1 MNNWR
6 EMRRAGAVRHS
17 KSSSRNGRLKPIRKA
32 YVRMTTRKSIF
43 ITGAASGIGRATA
56 LYFAR
61 QGWFAGLC
69 DINAGS
75 LRDLQREIGEDRAC
89 YMVADVTRQESLR
102 SAVETFGTHT
112 GGRMDVLFNC
122 AGILRMGP
130 HQEIPIEEQ
139 TQTVAVNL
147 NGVLHGIQTSLP
159 LLKQTPGAAV
169 INMSSASAVYGGP
182 ELAVYSATKFAV
194 RGLTEALDIE
204 FEPLGI
210 RVCDIMVPYVATPMI
225 VDAAVQ
231 ATSVRR
237 LGVRV
242 SPEKVA
248 ATVWRAAHGQKLHWK
263 IGATIR
269 VLMFG
274 MWALP
279 FARRF
284 LVKTLTFGNGHP

>member
-1 MNNWR
+1 MT
-6 EMRRAGAVRHS
+6 
-17 KSSSRNGRLKPIRKA
+17 PRKC
-32 YVRMTTRKSIF
+32 IF

-61 QGWFAGLC
+61 QGWFVGLGDINQTALKGLC
-69 DINAGS
+69 RG
-75 LRDLQREIGEDRAC
+75 IGDDQSC
-89 YMVADVTRQESLR
+89 ILVTDVTRPESVQ
-102 SAVETFGTHT
+102 SAVRIFGART

-130 HQEIPIEEQ
+130 HRDIPLEAQ

-159 LLKQTPGAAV
+159 LLEQTPGAAV

-225 VDAAVQ
+225 LKAEAL
-231 ATSVRR
+231 ATSVRHM
-237 LGVRV
+237 GVHV
-242 SPEKVA
+242 SPDKVA
-248 ATVWRAAHGQKLHWK
+248 ATVWQAAHGHKLHWK
-263 IGATIR
+263 IGSTIR

-284 LVKTLTFGNGHP
+284 LVKTLAFDSGRS

>member
-1 MNNWR
+1 
-6 EMRRAGAVRHS
+6 
-17 KSSSRNGRLKPIRKA
+17 
-32 YVRMTTRKSIF
+32 MTSQKSIF
-43 ITGAASGIGRATA
+43 ITGAASGIGAATA
-56 LYFAR
+56 RFFSR
-61 QGWFAGLC
+61 RGWFVGLS
-69 DINAGS
+69 DINARALENLHRELGTPRTCYLDTDVTCPQS
-75 LRDLQREIGEDRAC
+75 LREA
-89 YMVADVTRQESLR
+89 MA
-102 SAVETFGTHT
+102 TFGEQT

-122 AGILRMGP
+122 AGILHMGP
-130 HQEIPIEEQ
+130 HRTIPIEAQ
-139 TQTVAVNL
+139 TKIVSVNL
-147 NGVLHGIQTSLP
+147 NGVLHSIQAGLP
-159 LLKQTPGAAV
+159 LLRQTPGARI

-210 RVCDIMVPYVATPMI
+210 GVCDIMVPYVATPMI

-242 SPEKVA
+242 EPEKVA
-248 ATVWRAAHGQKLHWK
+248 GAVWKAARGRKLHWK
-263 IGATIR
+263 VGATIR

-284 LVKTLTFGNGHP
+284 LVKTLAFGNGQSGNHQTDDA

>member
-1 MNNWR
+1 
-6 EMRRAGAVRHS
+6 
-17 KSSSRNGRLKPIRKA
+17 
-32 YVRMTTRKSIF
+32 MTFKKCIF

-56 LYFAR
+56 CLFAR
-61 QGWFAGLC
+61 QGWFVGLG
-69 DINAGS
+69 DINEAALNDLG
-75 LRDLQREIGEDRAC
+75 RDLGDDQSC
-89 YMVADVTRQESLR
+89 VLVTDVTRLESVR
-102 SAVETFGTHT
+102 SAVETFGAQT

-130 HQEIPIEEQ
+130 HQQIPIEAQ

-147 NGVLHGIQTSLP
+147 TGVLHGIQTSLP

-225 VDAAVQ
+225 VDATVQ

-248 ATVWRAAHGQKLHWK
+248 ATVWRAAHGKKLHWK

-284 LVKTLTFGNGHP
+284 LVKTLTFGNGQS

>member
-1 MNNWR
+1 
-6 EMRRAGAVRHS
+6 
-17 KSSSRNGRLKPIRKA
+17 
-32 YVRMTTRKSIF
+32 MTFKKCIF

-56 LYFAR
+56 RHFAR
-61 QGWFAGLC
+61 RGWFVGLG
-69 DINAGS
+69 DINEAALKDLG
-75 LRDLQREIGEDRAC
+75 RDLGDDQSC
-89 YMVADVTRQESLR
+89 VLVTDVTRLESVR
-102 SAVETFGTHT
+102 SAVETFGAQT
-112 GGRMDVLFNC
+112 GGRMDVLFNS

-130 HQEIPIEEQ
+130 HQQIPIEAQ

-147 NGVLHGIQTSLP
+147 TGVLHGIQTSLP

-225 VDAAVQ
+225 VDATVQ

-248 ATVWRAAHGQKLHWK
+248 ATVWRAAHGNKLHWK

>member
-1 MNNWR
+1 
-6 EMRRAGAVRHS
+6 
-17 KSSSRNGRLKPIRKA
+17 
-32 YVRMTTRKSIF
+32 MTTKKSIL

-61 QGWFAGLC
+61 RGWFTGLG
-69 DINAGS
+69 DINEPA
-75 LRDLQREIGEDRAC
+75 LEDLYRDIGDGQAC
-89 YMVADVTRQESLR
+89 ILVTDVTRPESVQ
-102 SAVETFGTHT
+102 SAVEAFGART

-130 HQEIPIEEQ
+130 HQTIPIEAQ
-139 TQTVAVNL
+139 TRTVAVNL

-159 LLKQTPGAAV
+159 LLKQTPGSAV

-225 VDAAVQ
+225 MDATIR

-237 LGVRV
+237 LGVRLQ
-242 SPEKVA
+242 PEKVA
-248 ATVWRAAHGQKLHWK
+248 ATVWRAAHGRKLHWK
-263 IGATIR
+263 VGATIR

>member
-1 MNNWR
+1 
-6 EMRRAGAVRHS
+6 
-17 KSSSRNGRLKPIRKA
+17 
-32 YVRMTTRKSIF
+32 
-43 ITGAASGIGRATA
+43 
-56 LYFAR
+56 
-61 QGWFAGLC
+61 
-69 DINAGS
+69 
-75 LRDLQREIGEDRAC
+75 
-89 YMVADVTRQESLR
+89 
-102 SAVETFGTHT
+102 
-112 GGRMDVLFNC
+112 MDVLFNS

-130 HQEIPIEEQ
+130 HQRIPIEEQ

-147 NGVLHGIQTSLP
+147 TGVLHGIQTCLP

-225 VDAAVQ
+225 VEATVQ

-248 ATVWRAAHGQKLHWK
+248 ATVWRAAHGKKLHWK

-284 LVKTLTFGNGHP
+284 LVKTLTFGNGQT